1 MKPGLNGNGRS
12 RGRVL
17 SAART
22 GLAFGLL
29 VVAVTSAAAQPERR
43 ADPLRDLLS
52 AGTSGRLCYARSYQA
67 GHLAEHPQ
75 QRVTAMTLSLKRGR
89 ASPAEFQIFVTVR
102 GDRDLWSAG
111 GECLAG
117 GSIVCS
123 VECDGG
129 GFSVARDATPQAVL
143 LNLGQP
149 HGRISMNGCD
159 GGERELEAGADDRR
173 FRLDRVANAVCE
185 AAAGRAGA
193 AR

>member
-1 MKPGLNGNGRS
+1 MNPGMNDKGRR
-12 RGRVL
+12 RGHAVL
-17 SAART
+17 TMRAGLVFGALAA
-22 GLAFGLL
+22 
-29 VVAVTSAAAQPERR
+29 AVTSAAAQPERR

-89 ASPAEFQIFVTVR
+89 ASPAEFQVFVTVR
-102 GDRDLWSAG
+102 GDRDLWSAA
-111 GECLAG
+111 GECAAG
-117 GSIVCS
+117 GAIVCS

-129 GFSVARDATPQAVL
+129 GFSIAGNATPQTVL
-143 LNLGQP
+143 LNLEQP

-173 FRLDRVANAVCE
+173 FRLDRVANAVCD
-185 AAAGRAGA
+185 AAARRAGA

>member
-1 MKPGLNGNGRS
+1 MNGRD
-12 RGRVL
+12 RGRGRAL
-17 SAART
+17 LAIRA
-22 GLAFGLL
+22 GLAFASLA
-29 VVAVTSAAAQPERR
+29 VAVTAAAAQPERR
-43 ADPLRDLLS
+43 GDPLRDLLS

-67 GHLAEHPQ
+67 DHLAEHPQ
-75 QRVTAMTLSLKRGR
+75 QRVTTMTLSLKRGR

-111 GECLAG
+111 GECQAS

-129 GFSVARDATPQAVL
+129 GFSIAGNATPQAVL
-143 LNLGQP
+143 LNLEQP

-159 GGERELEAGADDRR
+159 GGEREVEAGADDRR
-173 FRLDRVANAVCE
+173 FRLDRVANAVCD
-185 AAAGRAGA
+185 AAARRAGS